1 MAPIISIV
9 GKSNSGK
16 TTIVEKLVS
25 ELTKRGYRV
34 ATTKHTPRGMDID
47 KPDTDSWRHVAAGSI
62 NTVINSPDRV
72 ILIRPVTEALN
83 INEISRLIGEDCDI
97 IIAEGL
103 KQDTATKIEVHRK
116 EIGVPLE
123 GISKLIA
130 IATDEPL
137 ETGTQQFALDD
148 IEGMADLIESG
159 FIKPQMERISLY
171 VNGEEVP
178 LSVFPRE
185 IITNIVLA
193 LGTSMKGVD
202 EIKSLDISLRKTL

>member
-1 MAPIISIV
+1 MFSYV
-9 GKSNSGK
+9 SN
-16 TTIVEKLVS
+16 
-25 ELTKRGYRV
+25 
-34 ATTKHTPRGMDID
+34 
-47 KPDTDSWRHVAAGSI
+47 
-62 NTVINSPDRV
+62 
-72 ILIRPVTEALN
+72 
-83 INEISRLIGEDCDI
+83 RLIGEDCDI

-103 KQDTATKIEVHRK
+103 KQDTAPKIEVHRK
-116 EIGVPLE
+116 EIGVPLK

-137 ETGTQQFALDD
+137 ETGTRQFALDD
-148 IEGMADLIESG
+148 IEDMADLIESG

-202 EIKSLDISLRKTL
+202 EIRSLDISLRKTL